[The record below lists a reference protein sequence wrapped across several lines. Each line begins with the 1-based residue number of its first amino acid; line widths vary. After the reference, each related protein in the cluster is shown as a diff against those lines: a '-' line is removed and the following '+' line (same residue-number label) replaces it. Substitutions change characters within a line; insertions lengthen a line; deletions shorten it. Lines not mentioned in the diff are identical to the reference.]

1 MQQLRPSSGKP
12 FFESPTP
19 LDPALFLFLFAI
31 MRKLQQTKDRAC
43 QAAGTQVTA
52 LERGLRSGFDL
63 RHSAEASPKCQGGKM
78 NREGGWSHAHGS
90 GSPAAAPAGPP
101 RLHGA
106 PFSLELGGTSWCHPH
121 RWTKQLPPHPLR
133 SKAALLLI
141 SSKTQKFYLWAVF
154 CFTLNKCLR
163 RSIFPPSDDQCCIRQ
178 QVRPSSFPSKTLF
191 FTALY
196 RVEPGWRSLVLLLS
210 SGLATLS
217 GSW

>member
-1 MQQLRPSSGKP
+1 MNKSHLLNPDLGLQQLRPSSGRP

-43 QAAGTQVTA
+43 QAAGAQATA

-63 RHSAEASPKCQGGKM
+63 RHSAEASRKCQGGKM

-106 PFSLELGGTSWCHPH
+106 PLLSGAGGHELVPS
-121 RWTKQLPPHPLR
+121 
-133 SKAALLLI
+133 ALLDQ
-141 SSKTQKFYLWAVF
+141 TAAAV
-154 CFTLNKCLR
+154 
-163 RSIFPPSDDQCCIRQ
+163 SPSEQSCAAPDQ
-178 QVRPSSFPSKTLF
+178 
-191 FTALY
+191 
-196 RVEPGWRSLVLLLS
+196 
-210 SGLATLS
+210 
-217 GSW
+217 